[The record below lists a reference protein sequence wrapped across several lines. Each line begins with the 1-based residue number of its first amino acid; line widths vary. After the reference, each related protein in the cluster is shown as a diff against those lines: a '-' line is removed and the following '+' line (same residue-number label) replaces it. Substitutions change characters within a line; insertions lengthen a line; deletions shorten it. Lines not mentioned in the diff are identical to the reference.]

1 MYVCLYIYV
10 CITCSL
16 SSPPYLFIWIF
27 FLAFFSLYY
36 VKKEQDSLMTKIFW
50 KTYYKIHFM
59 HTNYIPVKN
68 KYIFSDI
75 LIPLYS
81 AFDYL

>member
-1 MYVCLYIYV
+1 
-10 CITCSL
+10 
-16 SSPPYLFIWIF
+16 
-27 FLAFFSLYY
+27 
-36 VKKEQDSLMTKIFW
+36 MTKIFW